1 MVTPSAFQPRPFKIN
16 VSEIDLKDL
25 RSRLASDLKRLGSVG
40 QESLEDT
47 FEDGMNSR
55 YLTQILGPYWL
66 NKYEWRKSEKRIN
79 QMGQHFKVTCFSLF
93 LSLADFLDCFVLFLD
108 PFFLD

>member
-1 MVTPSAFQPRPFKIN
+1 MSVVTPSALQPRPFKIN
-16 VSEIDLKDL
+16 VSESDLIDL

-66 NKYEWRKSEKRIN
+66 NNYEWRKSEKRIN
-79 QMGQHFKVTCFSLF
+79 QMGQHFKVTCYLLSFSKEAVTLHF
-93 LSLADFLDCFVLFLD
+93 RNVT
-108 PFFLD
+108 

>member
-1 MVTPSAFQPRPFKIN
+1 MSVVMPSALQPRPFKIN
-16 VSEIDLKDL
+16 VSESDLKDL

-55 YLTQILGPYWL
+55 YLTKILGPYWL

-79 QMGQHFKVTCFSLF
+79 QMGQHFKVTCYSLF
-93 LSLADFLDCFVLFLD
+93 QRKQLLL
-108 PFFLD
+108 